1 MMGYYSYIYTSVLCL
16 PRHRGDEWKW
26 KKKRVYALLY
36 LSLSMVIQRS
46 LTLPKLYHYI
56 YEFGSLQ
63 FYCQR
68 KKEIYVFPLGAET
81 VKHQEQSAILY
92 FNRQGVLCIY
102 TEYIV
107 MSTQRDIKLAQYGE
121 MCDVVSQGFKT
132 VHYPLSFRRQSSK
145 WSSETPLQ
153 SI

>member
-1 MMGYYSYIYTSVLCL
+1 MRIKEKKSLCSFVSL
-16 PRHRGDEWKW
+16 TFHGHPKESHPAKT
-26 KKKRVYALLY
+26 VSLY
-36 LSLSMVIQRS
+36 LWIWWSTILLS
-46 LTLPKLYHYI
+46 
-56 YEFGSLQ
+56 
-63 FYCQR
+63 

-92 FNRQGVLCIY
+92 VNRQGVLCIY

-132 VHYPLSFRRQSSK
+132 VHYALSFRRQSSK